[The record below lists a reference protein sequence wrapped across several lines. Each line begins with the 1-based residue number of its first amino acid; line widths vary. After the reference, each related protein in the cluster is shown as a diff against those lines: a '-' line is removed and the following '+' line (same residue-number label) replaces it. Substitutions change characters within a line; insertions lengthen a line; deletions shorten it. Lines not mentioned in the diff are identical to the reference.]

1 MLRLNKTGYNDE
13 VLVAIE
19 AMMVAYIRNLF
30 TLTQLIPYCTGTL
43 MEMWVSEWESAHG
56 NTTFGQ
62 QVGFPTQYRWLVA
75 KSEGDRGNGDN
86 PGIWS

>member
-1 MLRLNKTGYNDE
+1 MMLRLNKTGYNDE

-43 MEMWVSEWESAHG
+43 MEM
-56 NTTFGQ
+56 
-62 QVGFPTQYRWLVA
+62 
-75 KSEGDRGNGDN
+75 
-86 PGIWS
+86 